1 MSSDAYTTLIVI
13 GFLAV
18 MCLGALV
25 VLGLGYLFIIRPNL
39 ERTKVVNRNWESFA
53 GEKSL
58 TFVRGGYPG
67 ISGTYRGRQVKLAVV
82 NPNYDFDGPVRV
94 TAGRTASTNIL
105 ITRTSAS
112 VKEDGLELKVYKRGF
127 SDAVESGQDLGVG
140 NEAFDAQFRIQCSS
154 PDRVKSIL
162 PPEVQSV
169 LLERQIGLLD
179 LHSGMLNLNVVGIES
194 RPEILKVIL
203 ELVCRIGDQIEHR

>member
-58 TFVRGGYPG
+58 TFVKGGYPA

-162 PPEVQSV
+162 EPEIQSA

-194 RPEILKVIL
+194 RPEILEVFL
-203 ELVCRIGDQIEHR
+203 ELVCRIADQIEHR